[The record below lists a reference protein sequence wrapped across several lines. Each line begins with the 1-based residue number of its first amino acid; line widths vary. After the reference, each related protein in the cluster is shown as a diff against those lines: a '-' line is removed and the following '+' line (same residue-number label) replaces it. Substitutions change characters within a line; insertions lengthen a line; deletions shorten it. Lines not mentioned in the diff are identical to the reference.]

1 VIFLCEDERKTQ
13 KKTKTRCRTIYG
25 EWVFLWRKR
34 MSTYQSNKD
43 IANYNIIREILD
55 SVKRIKYGSI
65 NIKVHDAK
73 VVQVEVTEKSRYDDW
88 FVEKGSGI

>member
-1 VIFLCEDERKTQ
+1 
-13 KKTKTRCRTIYG
+13 
-25 EWVFLWRKR
+25 

-55 SVKRIKYGSI
+55 SVKKIKYGSI

-88 FVEKGSGI
+88 FVEKGGGI

>member
-1 VIFLCEDERKTQ
+1 MIFLCEDDRKTQ
-13 KKTKTRCRTIYG
+13 KKTKTRCRTIDG
-25 EWVFLWRKR
+25 QRVFLWEPF
-34 MSTYQSNKD
+34 MSTYKSNKD
-43 IANYNIIREILD
+43 IANYNIIRELLD
-55 SVKRIKYGSI
+55 AVKRIKYGSI

>member
-1 VIFLCEDERKTQ
+1 
-13 KKTKTRCRTIYG
+13 
-25 EWVFLWRKR
+25 

-73 VVQVEVTEKSRYDDW
+73 VVQVEVTEKST
-88 FVEKGSGI
+88 I

>member
-1 VIFLCEDERKTQ
+1 
-13 KKTKTRCRTIYG
+13 
-25 EWVFLWRKR
+25 
-34 MSTYQSNKD
+34 MSTHHSNKN
-43 IANYNIIREILD
+43 IANYNIIRELLD
-55 SVKRIKYGSI
+55 AVKRIKYESI